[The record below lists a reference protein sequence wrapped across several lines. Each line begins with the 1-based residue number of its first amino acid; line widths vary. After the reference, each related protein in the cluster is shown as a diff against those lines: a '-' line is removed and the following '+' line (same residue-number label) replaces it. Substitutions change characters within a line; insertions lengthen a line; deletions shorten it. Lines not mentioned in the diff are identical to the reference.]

1 MQNEKLAVIALVV
14 IIAVALSGYLLA
26 TYWDDIFD
34 TTDNDVIEGGLQIGD
49 CADVN
54 YIGRFQSNNSIFDTS
69 YKDIAE
75 DEGIYNE
82 LRPYEPL
89 NIFVNPN
96 LNLTVPEGYSNYT
109 YSMIQGFL
117 EGLVGME
124 KGETKIVTIPADK
137 GYGIWNESLAK
148 DYGLSPYPVSSVMD
162 FEWDFERSLFQQ
174 YFPDTNISINNS
186 FDWGEQMIGIA
197 DTITATI
204 TKVNDT
210 NVTYLLDPKNG
221 TSFTMPLF
229 EWDVT
234 IIIENTTSFT
244 LKTDTYVGFIT
255 SIDLGYGFLH
265 MKVVGL
271 NETDINLAVN
281 TDSPDLKF
289 IGETL
294 EFTLTV
300 EEVYKTSQKDES

>member
-1 MQNEKLAVIALVV
+1 
-14 IIAVALSGYLLA
+14 
-26 TYWDDIFD
+26 
-34 TTDNDVIEGGLQIGD
+34 
-49 CADVN
+49 
-54 YIGRFQSNNSIFDTS
+54 
-69 YKDIAE
+69 
-75 DEGIYNE
+75 
-82 LRPYEPL
+82 
-89 NIFVNPN
+89 
-96 LNLTVPEGYSNYT
+96 
-109 YSMIQGFL
+109 MIQGFL

-124 KGETKIVTIPADK
+124 KGETKIVTIPAEK

-221 TSFTMPLF
+221 TTFTMPLF
-229 EWDVT
+229 EWNVT

-281 TDSPDLKF
+281 TDSPELKF
-289 IGETL
+289 IGESL